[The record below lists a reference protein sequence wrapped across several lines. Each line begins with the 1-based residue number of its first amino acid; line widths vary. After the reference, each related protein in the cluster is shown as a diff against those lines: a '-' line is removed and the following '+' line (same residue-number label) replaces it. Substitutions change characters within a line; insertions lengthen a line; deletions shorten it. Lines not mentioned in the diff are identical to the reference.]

1 MTYSNKQIAH
11 DLERTALNDG
21 FFGQALYAARDI
33 PSVTREEK
41 AVLIR
46 YSVGMARDTDH
57 IALQQLA
64 IKIRNL
70 EVTA

>member
-11 DLERTALNDG
+11 ELERTALNDG
-21 FFGQALYAARDI
+21 FFGNALYVAKDI
-33 PSVTREEK
+33 PSLTREEK

-46 YSVGMARDTDH
+46 YSVGMARSTDH

>member
-11 DLERTALNDG
+11 ELERTALNDG

-33 PSVTREEK
+33 QEVTRDDK

-46 YSVGMARDTDH
+46 YSVGMARATDH